1 MANPSHSQVIAAP
14 DSSGRLL
21 RLVSASSVMMQL
33 LGKST
38 NIRMSQILEHHEDD
52 DFSAHRTKIV
62 CTMGPSC
69 WDVDKLVQLIDAGM
83 NVCRLNFSHGDHETH
98 GRVVKNLQEALKQRP
113 GKRVALLLDT
123 KGPEIRT
130 GMLEVS
136 VCGPLYDTS
145 ITSSK
150 PIELNAGDM
159 LKIVT
164 DYSFVGNKSCIACS
178 YQKLPTS
185 VKPGN
190 TILIADGS
198 LSVEV
203 VECGTDYVMTRVMN
217 PATIGN
223 KKNMNLPG
231 VKVDLPVIGEKDKN
245 DILNFGIP
253 MGCNFIA
260 ASFVQSADDVRY
272 IRSILGTKGRNIK
285 IIPKI
290 ENVEGLLNFDEILQE
305 ADGIMI
311 ARGDLGMEIPP
322 EKVFLA
328 QKMMISKCNVAGK
341 PVITATQMLES
352 MTKNPRPTR
361 AEAADVANAVLDGTD
376 CVMLSGETAN
386 GSFPAQ
392 AVTVMSRVCFEAE
405 GCIDYQQ
412 VFRATCQATMSPID
426 TQEAVARAAVET
438 AQSINASLILALTE
452 TGRTARLIAKYRPM
466 QPILALSA
474 SEETIKH
481 LQVNRGVT
489 TLLVP
494 SFQGTDQLIKNALS
508 AAKEMQLVSEGESV
522 VAVHGMKEE
531 VAGWSN
537 LLKVLVVE

>member
-38 NIRMSQILEHHEDD
+38 NIRMSQILEHHEDE

-69 WDVDKLVQLIDAGM
+69 WDVDKMVQLIDAGM
-83 NVCRLNFSHGDHETH
+83 NVCRLNFSHGDHEAH

-130 GMLEVS
+130 GMLE
-136 VCGPLYDTS
+136 GD
-145 ITSSK
+145 K

-164 DYSFVGNKSCIACS
+164 DYSFIGNKSCIACS
-178 YQKLPTS
+178 YDKLPTS

-203 VECGTDYVMTRVMN
+203 VECGKDYVMTRVMN
-217 PATIGN
+217 PAVIGN

-272 IRSILGTKGRNIK
+272 IRSILGSKGRNIK

-386 GSFPAQ
+386 GSFPVQ

-508 AAKEMQLVSEGESV
+508 AAKEMQLVSEGDSI